1 MMWWRRRRRGIAC
14 QELVELV
21 TAYLDGVLSRTDR
34 VRFEAHIAG
43 CDDCSTYVE
52 QFEQTVRALGATPGE
67 QRDPAELEVLMTVFR
82 GWAAE
87 RGAGPP
93 QSGA

>member
-1 MMWWRRRRRGIAC
+1 MTWWRRRRRGIAC

-21 TAYLDGVLSRTDR
+21 TAYLDGVLSRADR
-34 VRFEAHIAG
+34 ARFEAHIAG
-43 CDDCSTYVE
+43 CDDCTAYVE
-52 QFEQTVRALGATPGE
+52 QFEQTVRALRATPGDQPE
-67 QRDPAELEVLMTVFR
+67 PAELDALMTVFR

-87 RGAGPP
+87 RGTGPR